1 MKKIIL
7 LLLACS
13 VLLFSCSTSNVQ
25 RIAGTSGY
33 DISGNWNNNDIEII
47 CNQLIESCLKSPWEM
62 RFKAEK
68 GNVVPVIVIGNI
80 YNNSSEH
87 IDTSIIS
94 KQIEKALVNSGS
106 AQIAADINFR
116 DDLRREKESQQFHA
130 SLDTAVVEGQ
140 EVGANFIL
148 QGTLTTVVDTSLK
161 QAVKTYRVAL
171 ELIDIQ
177 TGLKCWT
184 DEKVVNKYIQRAK
197 YKF

>member
-1 MKKIIL
+1 MKKILL

-25 RIAGTSGY
+25 RITDTSAY
-33 DISGNWNNNDIEII
+33 DISGNWNNNDFEIV
-47 CNQLIESCLKSPWEM
+47 CNQLIESCLSSPWEM
-62 RFKAEK
+62 KFKAAK

-80 YNNSSEH
+80 FNNSSEH
-87 IDTSIIS
+87 IDTSIIA
-94 KQIEKALVNSGS
+94 KQIEKALINSGS

-116 DDLRREKESQQFHA
+116 KDLREEKESQQFHA
-130 SLDTAVVEGQ
+130 SLDTAVAEGQ

-148 QGTLTTVVDTSLK
+148 QGTLTTVVDTTLN
-161 QAVKTYRVAL
+161 QAVKTYRVSL
-171 ELIDIQ
+171 ELIDIE

-184 DEKVVNKYIQRAK
+184 DEKVINKYIKRAK